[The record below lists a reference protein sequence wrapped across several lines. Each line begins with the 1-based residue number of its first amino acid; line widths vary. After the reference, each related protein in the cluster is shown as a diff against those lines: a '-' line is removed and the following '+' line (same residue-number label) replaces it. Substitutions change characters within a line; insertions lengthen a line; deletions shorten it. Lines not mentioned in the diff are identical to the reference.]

1 MCYDSLHK
9 HLVKNKCCSSP
20 QVYVFDWRFLFYLF
34 SNWGFCLSYL
44 YTYRCTRSLFSI
56 YYLSKNAQVYHKQIV
71 QWGGARKGFISSL
84 KIKFIAKFILHPKI
98 AGNKCLIHLLSC
110 SKLYKLSYI
119 ELTKSYI
126 RSIFLGQ
133 TMSIKFTMN
142 VSQDKW
148 INYCMSTSVLI
159 LDINSSIIIKSQH
172 SWYENPMM
180 LLFYTNITEE

>member
-1 MCYDSLHK
+1 MYLIGGFCFIFSVIEDFVS
-9 HLVKNKCCSSP
+9 VICIP
-20 QVYVFDWRFLFYLF
+20 TDAQDLF
-34 SNWGFCLSYL
+34 SPY
-44 YTYRCTRSLFSI
+44 I
-56 YYLSKNAQVYHKQIV
+56 LSKNAQVYHKQIV

-142 VSQDKW
+142 VSQDK
-148 INYCMSTSVLI
+148 
-159 LDINSSIIIKSQH
+159 
-172 SWYENPMM
+172 
-180 LLFYTNITEE
+180 